1 MAQTK
6 YLKWVDFG
14 IKGTQND
21 DGSFSLVVQP
31 HREQLMTQYRCEIPV
46 VEGAE
51 ATMTKLA
58 LDSDLAREV
67 IPAMATGNAVPVDFA
82 AQVDAEII
90 RIRKRDLRAQ
100 QAVLQAEIDTLNA
113 RLTLLDAGTVA

>member
-6 YLKWVDFG
+6 YTKWLDFG
-14 IKGTQND
+14 IQGTQND
-21 DGSFSLVVQP
+21 DGSFSLIIQP
-31 HREQLMTQYRCEIPV
+31 HREQLMVQYRCEVPV
-46 VEGAE
+46 IEGAE
-51 ATMTKLA
+51 GTFTKLA
-58 LDSDLAREV
+58 LDSDLARQA
-67 IPAMATGNAVPVDFA
+67 IPAMATGNAVPVDFVS
-82 AQVDAEII
+82 QVDAEII